1 MGEKKYKV
9 SEITREKLINAAGE
23 LFSVQGTENVG
34 VRDITNLAGTKEN
47 SISYHFGGKE
57 GLIEAVWKK
66 ALERFEKIDFVN
78 YVRENERLLNNKD
91 GQKKIISTIIK
102 EFYNIFYENDLEASW
117 KNRFLL
123 KGAFCE
129 NGLIHLKNSVANSW
143 VFALLEVYKEITK
156 SKDNKKAQNWLICIG
171 APVTFI
177 APNMDIL
184 DKGFLPQK
192 VDKSAYKQLCKEV
205 TKYALYSIGL
215 I

>member
-1 MGEKKYKV
+1 MKSNKK
-9 SEITREKLINAAGE
+9 
-23 LFSVQGTENVG
+23 
-34 VRDITNLAGTKEN
+34 
-47 SISYHFGGKE
+47 
-57 GLIEAVWKK
+57 
-66 ALERFEKIDFVN
+66 
-78 YVRENERLLNNKD
+78 LLTTKD
-91 GQKKIISTIIK
+91 GQKKIISNIINK
-102 EFYNIFYENDLEASW
+102 FYNIFYENDQEVSW

-129 NGLIHLKNSVANSW
+129 NGLSHLKNSVANSW
-143 VFALLEVYKEITK
+143 AFALLEVYKEITK

-171 APVTFI
+171 APVTLI

-205 TKYALYSIGL
+205 TKYALYSVGL